1 MINVTASIVIYRPL
15 AQVFDFVSA
24 PANDFEWQYGT
35 LASGQISKGQAGLG
49 ASFRTIGHLM
59 GQRMHRTFEITE
71 YEVDSKFGFRS
82 LSGPLESHTTY
93 KLKRAAGSTRI
104 DVATQAVAVNSLQ
117 IRESD
122 LKKHMQRQLR
132 EDLALL
138 KTLLESGPR
147 TGMPT
152 PAAPTS

>member
-1 MINVTASIVIYRPL
+1 MINVAASILISRPL

-35 LASGQISKGQAGLG
+35 LASGQISKGEAGLG
-49 ASFRTIGHLM
+49 SSFRTIGHLM
-59 GQRMHRTFEITE
+59 GQRMHCTFEITE
-71 YEVDSKFGFRS
+71 YEADSQFGFRS
-82 LSGPLESHTTY
+82 LSGPLESHTSY
-93 KLKRAAGSTRI
+93 KLRRAAGSTRL
-104 DVATQAVAVNSLQ
+104 DVATEAFAVNSLQ
-117 IRESD
+117 IREGD

-147 TGMPT
+147 QATSIPV
-152 PAAPTS
+152 AA

>member
-1 MINVTASIVIYRPL
+1 MIKVTASIVIYRPL

-35 LASGQISKGQAGLG
+35 LASGQISQGEAGVG

-71 YEVDSKFGFRS
+71 YEADSRFGFRS
-82 LSGPLESHTTY
+82 LSGPLESHTLYRLET
-93 KLKRAAGSTRI
+93 ANGSTRI
-104 DVATQAVAVNSLQ
+104 DVSTQAMAVNALQ
-117 IRESD
+117 MRESD
-122 LKKHMQRQLR
+122 LAKHMQKQLR

-138 KTLLESGPR
+138 KSLLESGPR
-147 TGMPT
+147 TGT
-152 PAAPTS
+152 PRPDAPQS